1 MVGEFKSEWDK
12 SYKNKDNYIFYPHE
26 EIIRFI
32 SKYIRKRVGLDEFI
46 DQCEINESTKVLDFG
61 CGIGRH
67 MRLLYEFGLN
77 ARGFDLS
84 SEAITVAK
92 NNFSSLGMGEVSKKL
107 DVANITNLP
116 YESGEFDFMLS
127 HGVIDSMPI
136 EVAQKGFL
144 ELYRTLKKG
153 GYIFFD
159 VIGVDDPSL
168 SNTRED
174 SKYRI
179 VTESHEQGTVQSYFD
194 LDIVHNLLG
203 KMFEVVEFYN
213 IKKYCKLQKTLA
225 SRYYVIAKKI

>member
-92 NNFSSLGMGEVSKKL
+92 NNFSSLGM
-107 DVANITNLP
+107 
-116 YESGEFDFMLS
+116 
-127 HGVIDSMPI
+127 
-136 EVAQKGFL
+136 
-144 ELYRTLKKG
+144 
-153 GYIFFD
+153 
-159 VIGVDDPSL
+159 
-168 SNTRED
+168 
-174 SKYRI
+174 
-179 VTESHEQGTVQSYFD
+179 
-194 LDIVHNLLG
+194 
-203 KMFEVVEFYN
+203 
-213 IKKYCKLQKTLA
+213 
-225 SRYYVIAKKI
+225 